1 MKLGKHTASV
11 NNWISSNAVI
21 GQPTPEVGMG
31 ATILG
36 WTDRHPAT
44 IVEVSKDR
52 GAVLLKVQE
61 DDYRRLDKNGMSECQ
76 QYLYSPNPNGRVH
89 HYRQDKSGRWVE
101 VEFNEE
107 TKRWNKRGG
116 GLRIG
121 EREKYHDFS
130 F

>member
-1 MKLGKHTASV
+1 MKLGKETASV
-11 NNWISSNAVI
+11 NNWMSSNAII

-31 ATILG
+31 CTILG

-44 IVEVSKDR
+44 IVEVTKDR

-61 DDYRRLDKNGMSECQ
+61 DEYRRVDGNGMSEDQ
-76 QYLYSPNPNGRVH
+76 RYLYSPDPNGQIH
-89 HYRQDKSGRWVE
+89 WYRQDKSGRWTE
-101 VEFNEE
+101 VKLNPE
-107 TKRWNKRGG
+107 TGRYCKQGG